1 MSCGCALPSPAGEAI
16 RSIVADHVVE
26 GTGGCCSVRHAP
38 IVRHQQVSAVV
49 DGDAA
54 ELPELVRAIQRRAAS
69 VTVRRA
75 TLNDVFLQLTAGEHT
90 PVAVGG

>member
-1 MSCGCALPSPAGEAI
+1 MARVLIVDLHVIGPCGHGDLGVTGRVLEVH
-16 RSIVADHVVE
+16 VA
-26 GTGGCCSVRHAP
+26 A
-38 IVRHQQVSAVV
+38 